1 MTDSSTWQRNSGRD
15 RESEK
20 ARERE
25 REKRKRE
32 HSKYVTTKAQTQTLG
47 RRVLSAASALPLPW
61 RLPWNIALRM

>member
-1 MTDSSTWQRNSGRD
+1 MTEKQWERQRE
-15 RESEK
+15 RESER

-25 REKRKRE
+25 RESERKRKRE

-61 RLPWNIALRM
+61 HPPMEHST